1 MLSIFFQDFAV
12 DLFFRILWLVLGF
25 QRHRKCGGRLET
37 QDRKPGL
44 SLGARAGKFGAKDEL
59 LVPIETFK

>member
-1 MLSIFFQDFAV
+1 
-12 DLFFRILWLVLGF
+12 VLGF